1 MFDLEP
7 SSTSSTPTSLVSQCL
22 RPGTGRGR
30 GVGCLQGWASPAA
43 LWVYQWLESTLGIG
57 EEMGCPGLPPL
68 TQQDLAQVR
77 LLPWPWLKSLQND
90 RRSRNV
96 SRTHSRRSS
105 ERKRKGRADSA
116 SASSV
121 V

>member
-22 RPGTGRGR
+22 CPGTGRG
-30 GVGCLQGWASPAA
+30 GEVGCLQGWASPAA
-43 LWVYQWLESTLGIG
+43 LWGHQWLASTLGIG
-57 EEMGCPGLPPL
+57 EETGCPGLLPL

-90 RRSRNV
+90 RRSGNFY
-96 SRTHSRRSS
+96 RTHYIRSS
-105 ERKRKGRADSA
+105 EMTRKGRAD
-116 SASSV
+116 
-121 V
+121 